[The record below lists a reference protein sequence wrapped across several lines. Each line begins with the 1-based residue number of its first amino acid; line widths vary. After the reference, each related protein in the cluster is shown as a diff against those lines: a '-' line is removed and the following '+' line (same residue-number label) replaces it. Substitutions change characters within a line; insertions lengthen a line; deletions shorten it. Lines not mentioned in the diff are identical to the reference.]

1 MTGNEGRKLYKSEI
15 NDIIEKTHDIFDIA
29 IRLADA
35 EGVKYGPE
43 NGSKYRELASKL
55 YEEASKHDYSI
66 VKVTRGG
73 KKGEVTLFKGFC
85 ACGEFSKSSP
95 DKEYLE
101 EITGFEYLSHKENA
115 IRNVLK
121 DL

>member
-29 IRLADA
+29 TRLADA

-43 NGSKYRELASKL
+43 NGSKYRGLASKL

-66 VKVTRGG
+66 VKVTEKGR
-73 KKGEVTLFKGFC
+73 KGEIPLFKGSC
-85 ACGEFSKSSP
+85 ACGEFGKSSP